1 LLSSRYFGDASID
14 ESVNIAVGGSLSE
27 PKILNYILNGGL
39 AFMSEIRVQ
48 LSQLWLFEKVRNR
61 KEIADDV
68 PGGLFRGA

>member
-27 PKILNYILNGGL
+27 PKILNHILNGGIT
-39 AFMSEIRVQ
+39 FMSEIPYNW
-48 LSQLWLFEKVRNR
+48 SQLCSSRRSATE